1 VKREEPPSAEEI
13 LEQEKLPIEQQIS
26 MLEQAWSRRPG
37 FYGWLTDTDHK
48 SLAAKYL
55 LTCFVFFCLAGLL
68 ALAMRIQLALPENR
82 FLSPDLY
89 NQFFTVH
96 GTTMMFLFAVPVML
110 ATGLYFV
117 PLMVGTRD
125 VAFPRLNLYGYY
137 VFLIGGLLL
146 WISLL
151 LNMGPDAG
159 WFAYVPLSGP
169 AYAPGKRVDVWAQ
182 MITFTEISAIVAAI
196 EIIVTVFKLRCPGMT
211 LNRVPI
217 FVWGMVVTAFMVIF
231 AMPSVMSGSMM
242 LAMDRLIATQFF
254 NPREGG
260 DSLLWQHLFW
270 WFGHPEVYIIFI
282 PAMGMMSNLIHVF
295 SQRKVFGHL
304 ALVLSLVATGFLGFG
319 LWVHHM
325 FTTGLPQLGQ
335 SYFTA
340 ASMMISIPTG
350 VQVFCWIATM
360 WAGQIR
366 WATPMYYI
374 VGWFVTFIIGG
385 LTGVMTASVPL
396 NWQVH
401 DTFFVVAHLHY
412 VLIGGSVFPLLASLH
427 YWWPDIVGRML
438 DERLGKIS
446 AVLIV
451 AGFNLTFFPMH
462 QLGLQG
468 MARRVYTYKPETG
481 WGTLNM
487 IATIG
492 AFVILAGLLISAWNY
507 IRSLRQPKHEE
518 GNPWNADTLDWALG
532 SPAPRFN
539 FHHIPVVEG
548 RYALWDKSDPMP
560 VVNGL
565 AFDCREVLVTSVKDA
580 VPESRYELP
589 ADESIW
595 PVFMALATGIAFIG
609 GMFTMWGFVAG
620 GVAALMAGLGWF
632 WPKKETGVQ

>member
-1 VKREEPPSAEEI
+1 MREEPPSTEDI
-13 LEQEKLPIEQQIS
+13 LQQEKLPLEQQIS
-26 MLEQAWSRRPG
+26 MLEKVWSREPG
-37 FYGWLTDTDHK
+37 LYGWVTDTDHK
-48 SLAAKYL
+48 SVAAKYL
-55 LTCFVFFCLAGLL
+55 VTCFVFFGLAGLL
-68 ALAMRIQLALPENR
+68 ALAMRIQLAWPENH
-82 FLSPDLY
+82 FLGPDLY
-89 NQFFTVH
+89 NQFFSTH
-96 GTTMMFLFAVPVML
+96 GATMMFLFAVPAML

-125 VAFPRLNLYGYY
+125 VAFPRMNLYGYY
-137 VFLIGGLLL
+137 TFLLGGLLL
-146 WISLL
+146 WVGLC
-151 LNMGPDAG
+151 LNIGADAG

-169 AYAPGKRVDVWAQ
+169 AYSPGKRVDVWAQ
-182 MITFTEISAIVAAI
+182 MITFTEISAIVVSI
-196 EIIVTVFKLRCPGMT
+196 EIIVTALKMRCPGMT

-217 FVWGMVVTAFMVIF
+217 FVWAMVVTAFMVIF
-231 AMPSVMSGSMM
+231 AMPSVMTGSMM

-260 DSLLWQHLFW
+260 DALLWQHLFW
-270 WFGHPEVYIIFI
+270 WFGHPEVYIVFI

-396 NWQVH
+396 DWQLH

-412 VLIGGSVFPLLASLH
+412 VLIGGSIFPLLASIH
-427 YWWPDIVGRML
+427 YWWPAFVGRML
-438 DERLGKIS
+438 NDKLGKIS
-446 AVLIV
+446 AVLVV

-462 QLGLQG
+462 QLGLEG
-468 MARRVYTYKPETG
+468 MTRRIYTYKPETG

-487 IATIG
+487 LATIG
-492 AFVILAGLLISAWNY
+492 ALVMLAGLLMFGWN
-507 IRSLRQPKHEE
+507 IIQSLRWPRHEE
-518 GNPWNADTLDWALG
+518 GSPWNADTLDWMLG
-532 SPAPRFN
+532 APIPRYN
-539 FHHIPVVEG
+539 FHHLPIVEG
-548 RYALWDKSDPMP
+548 RYALWDRSDPMP
-560 VVNGL
+560 VVTGL
-565 AFDCREVLVTSVKDA
+565 AFDCREALVTSVKDA
-580 VPESRYELP
+580 VPESRYNMP
-589 ADESIW
+589 ADQSIW
-595 PVFMALATGIAFIG
+595 PVFMALATGVAFIG
-609 GMFTMWGFVAG
+609 GIFTMWAFVAAGFVA
-620 GVAALMAGLGWF
+620 LLAGIGWF